1 MAHGQAPADSAAAD
15 AVADGDA
22 VTAVDARAAAGLLPT
37 DELRTLQDGPI
48 PVAPDGLWL
57 GAGRGEGAPAGQTRE
72 RARRA
77 GRSRRS
83 RGERAPA
90 RGGRLRFLSR
100 LPPGG
105 VRRKEE
111 RPFDRGCVPKP
122 AHVAA
127 LFGCARRRVRVTTRT
142 RAGSHLAIAAA
153 VPSPAAVPAATP
165 LSSLSTQTPSSLRI
179 RWQLDGR
186 RWARV
191 GHRGPHSMGL
201 RGGTRWGL
209 ARGAS
214 MGFPIEPTV
223 FTVSHEQCWTR
234 EFVRD
239 PARGGADQQFFPSPC
254 GTILVHPLTT
264 AGPGTGGL

>member
-179 RWQLDGR
+179 RWQLDGPR
-186 RWARV
+186 WGPVWPIKDPFRWRAFEEALTGGSPSRFPSIARIRWDSRWDGNDHRKRPLMGRWGSRGFEGPRWALS
-191 GHRGPHSMGL
+191 GN
-201 RGGTRWGL
+201 
-209 ARGAS
+209 
-214 MGFPIEPTV
+214 
-223 FTVSHEQCWTR
+223 
-234 EFVRD
+234 
-239 PARGGADQQFFPSPC
+239 
-254 GTILVHPLTT
+254 
-264 AGPGTGGL
+264 